1 MPYLESRGEM
11 NNRENYIFWKLAYS
25 LISEHDYR
33 LIQLFENQK
42 ELWLEKLENKH
53 APIIRLQLETFDWG
67 NAMQRDI
74 EFCAVNG
81 EGIRKQ
87 LGRSELQVTNI
98 YISEYPPVDDYEFR
112 VAQPFINPDG
122 NKTAVRTILLTKDQ
136 AEARLSAISEVMHTE
151 INFSIAEEYTAEDVE
166 FVKKAAIE
174 HTFKKAKA
182 EKEIL
187 RNSKPFIT
195 YLFILIQCIIFF
207 WMELNGGSTNTSN
220 LIKYGAKVNQLIVQ
234 GEWWRFITPVFIHIG
249 FLHLAMN
256 TLSLYYLGT
265 EVERI
270 YGRFRFLIIYIFA
283 GFTGV
288 VASFLFSPSLSAGA
302 SGAIFGCFGALIYF
316 GVTYPKLFM
325 RTMGMNLII
334 VLVLNLVFGFSMA
347 GIDNAG
353 HLGGLAG
360 GFLAAGLVHF
370 PKKTKLLFQILFLA
384 ASVILVWG
392 SLTYGYNNSA
402 SAQDEDTTLVLA
414 QDYIKQEN
422 YDAAYDTLK
431 QYQNQGSELT
441 ERSYFL
447 LSYVE
452 IKKGLLSEAK
462 IHLKKAIE
470 LDPDFPEAYFNLA
483 LVYLEENDLQKAKEN
498 AERAVELNPK
508 ETQYSNL
515 VQEINQYLKS
525 SGGE

>member
-1 MPYLESRGEM
+1 M
-11 NNRENYIFWKLAYS
+11 NNRENYIFWQLAYS
-25 LISEHDYR
+25 LISEHGYR

-42 ELWLEKLENKH
+42 ELWLEKFENKH
-53 APIIRLQLETFDWG
+53 APVIRLQLENFDWS

-74 EFCAVNG
+74 EFSAVNG

-112 VAQPFINPDG
+112 ISQPYINPDG
-122 NKTAVRTILLTKDQ
+122 NKTTVKTILLTKDQ
-136 AEARLSAISEVMHTE
+136 GKDGLLRISEVLQSD
-151 INFSIAEEYTAEDVE
+151 INVSIAEEYTAEEVE
-166 FVKKAAIE
+166 LVKKAAIE
-174 HTFKKAKA
+174 HTLKKAQA

-187 RNSKPFIT
+187 RNSKPFFT
-195 YLFILIQCIIFF
+195 YMFIVIQCAVFF
-207 WMELNGGSTNTSN
+207 WMELNGGSTDTSN
-220 LIKYGAKVNQLIVQ
+220 LIKYGAKVNQLIDQ

-256 TLSLYYLGT
+256 TLSLYYLGM

-270 YGRFRFLIIYIFA
+270 YGRFRFLVIYLFA

-288 VASFLFSPSLSAGA
+288 VGSFLFSSSLSAGA
-302 SGAIFGCFGALIYF
+302 SGAIFGCFGALLYF

-325 RTMGMNLII
+325 RTMGMNLIA

-370 PKKTKLLFQILFLA
+370 PKKAKPLFQFIFLA
-384 ASVILVWG
+384 ASAILVWG
-392 SLTYGYNNSA
+392 SLTYGFSNSI
-402 SAQDEDTTLVLA
+402 STQDENSTLVLA
-414 QDYIKQEN
+414 QDYIKQED
-422 YDAAYDTLK
+422 YDGAYDTLK
-431 QYQNQGSELT
+431 QYVNQGPELSERT
-441 ERSYFL
+441 YFL

-452 IKKGLLSEAK
+452 IKKGLLSDAK
-462 IHLKKAIE
+462 NHLQQAID

-483 LVYLEENDLQKAKEN
+483 LIYLEENDLQKAKEN
-498 AERAVELNPK
+498 AEKAAELKPK
-508 ETQYSNL
+508 EKQYSNL
-515 VQEINQYLKS
+515 VQEIEQYLKS
-525 SGGE
+525 SSGE